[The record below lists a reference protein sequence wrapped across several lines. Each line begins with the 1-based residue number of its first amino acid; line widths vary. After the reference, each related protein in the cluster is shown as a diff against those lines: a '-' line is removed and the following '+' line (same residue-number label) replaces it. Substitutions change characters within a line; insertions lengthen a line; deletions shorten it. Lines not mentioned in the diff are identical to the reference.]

1 MAAEA
6 MPVAA
11 GLKAEGEREGGLTYT
26 WRPAATS
33 AVAAAKAE
41 APQRAL
47 KRLRGGGDQVIRGKP
62 GAASQ
67 RCRGTETSAEDLVG
81 PPKNLVVAVAKTHY
95 Y

>member
-11 GLKAEGEREGGLTYT
+11 ELKAEVEGEGGLTYT

-47 KRLRGGGDQVIRGKP
+47 KRLRGGGDTGGDHAASTP
-62 GAASQ
+62 GACRSTTSRYFAAAQ
-67 RCRGTETSAEDLVG
+67 REGRGSDQVKVES
-81 PPKNLVVAVAKTHY
+81 
-95 Y
+95 